1 MTIEVITA
9 AQDYLT
15 VINGNYSRRILN
27 LQQLLEIH
35 PAEAVI
41 GFLKSLLRE
50 KEKMLR
56 KYILRDKSNPR
67 IDELVAT
74 MWRIYMCVHVLEEEV
89 MRNHGLEQGAAEG
102 GELSGGNGSS
112 DRCTGVRENS
122 DHDGEDRE
130 AGHGTRSSP

>member
-1 MTIEVITA
+1 MTTEAITA

-15 VINGNYSRRILN
+15 VINGNYTRRILN
-27 LQQLLEIH
+27 LQQLLESH
-35 PAEAVI
+35 PTEAVI

-56 KYILRDKSNPR
+56 KYILRDKSNPK

-89 MRNHGLEQGAAEG
+89 MKNHGIEQGATESR
-102 GELSGGNGSS
+102 ELSGGNGSS
-112 DRCTGVRENS
+112 HC
-122 DHDGEDRE
+122 
-130 AGHGTRSSP
+130 SSR

>member
-1 MTIEVITA
+1 MTTEVITA

-15 VINGNYSRRILN
+15 VVNGNYSRRILN
-27 LQQLLEIH
+27 LQQLLESH

-56 KYILRDKSNPR
+56 QYILRDKSNPLV
-67 IDELVAT
+67 DELVAT

-89 MRNHGLEQGAAEG
+89 RRNHELEQGAAEG
-102 GELSGGNGSS
+102 GELSHGNGSC
-112 DRCTGVRENS
+112 DC
-122 DHDGEDRE
+122 
-130 AGHGTRSSP
+130 SSR

>member
-1 MTIEVITA
+1 MTTEAISA

-15 VINGNYSRRILN
+15 VIYGDRRRRILN
-27 LQQLLEIH
+27 IRLLLECH

-56 KYILRDKSNPR
+56 KYILRDKSNPL
-67 IDELVAT
+67 IDDLVAT

-89 MRNHGLEQGAAEG
+89 INNHGLEQGAAEG
-102 GELSGGNGSS
+102 SELSGGNGS
-112 DRCTGVRENS
+112 
-122 DHDGEDRE
+122 
-130 AGHGTRSSP
+130 GHCSSR

>member
-1 MTIEVITA
+1 MTIETVTA
-9 AQDYLT
+9 AQEYLT
-15 VINGNYSRRILN
+15 VINGNYTRRILN
-27 LQQLLEIH
+27 LRQLLESH

-56 KYILRDKSNPR
+56 QYILRDKSNPR

-89 MRNHGLEQGAAEG
+89 RRNHGLEQGAAEG
-102 GELSGGNGSS
+102 SQLSGGNGS
-112 DRCTGVRENS
+112 GY
-122 DHDGEDRE
+122 
-130 AGHGTRSSP
+130 SSSR

>member
-27 LQQLLEIH
+27 LQQLLESH

-50 KEKMLR
+50 KEKILR

-102 GELSGGNGSS
+102 SKLSGGNGS
-112 DRCTGVRENS
+112 
-122 DHDGEDRE
+122 
-130 AGHGTRSSP
+130 GHCSSR